1 MKKITMSLL
10 VVVLSSSVAIV
21 NAQQKKNDTA
31 TQTKEIEGVVVT
43 ALGIKREKKSL
54 GYSTQQIK
62 ADAITEGVNTG
73 NIANQLVGKAA
84 GLNISTTTN
93 FGGSANIVIR
103 GNKSI
108 VSNNQALIVVDG
120 VPLDNRN
127 NYSDRYDY
135 GNNLSDINQADI
147 ESINVLKGAAASA
160 LYGERAGNGVL
171 LITTKKGRS
180 KQGRVGVTLSS
191 EIQVGTI
198 DKTTFAKYQDKYGA
212 GYGQYFDEDDAG
224 NLYAPFYDD
233 ASIGMPFDPKLMVY
247 QWDSYDPNSPNFGKA
262 YSWTAAKHTPA
273 SFFET
278 ATNYVNTVSLES
290 GSNDSNILVNYTNFL
305 SNGVLPN
312 SEQKKNTISAKFN
325 HKFNDK
331 FDVTAYTSLTIQN
344 TKGRNSTGYGD
355 NIITGF
361 RQWWQNN
368 VDVYSLRDA
377 YRNSGRNITWNRTS
391 ANDGNPKYWNN
402 PYFDRYENYQTD
414 DRTRFFGY
422 VLLNYKVN
430 PNLTITGRASS
441 DSYDQ
446 KNQTRKQ
453 LGSMPESFGL
463 SGKSV
468 SSGYELENLRS
479 SELNFD
485 LYGAY
490 NKKFENEL
498 SLNGLL
504 GASYRRNSMEG
515 VRNSTEGGLILP
527 NVWALNNTAEA
538 PLPTQEDLA
547 KSVTMGAYIQAALGY
562 KDTYFIEGSYRVDKS
577 SNLGQNNN
585 VYGYPSVSASIILSN
600 LINQDWLSFLKLRGN
615 FAKVGKSTDNYRL
628 QDQYRILGIFG
639 KIPMVSNSTVKN
651 NRDLKPESSNEFE
664 VGVEANFFKNRIG
677 FDVAYYDTR
686 TTDQIVRADVSTS
699 TGYASKWIN
708 AGEIQ
713 NKGIEVAL
721 NATPFKSDNFS
732 WDININW
739 SKNKSSVLKLTE
751 GLDNLLLQ
759 QVQGEVTYNAYVGEP
774 FGIIKGTDYV
784 YVNGQPVVEDGV
796 YARKEDQVIG
806 NINPDWIGGIRNTF
820 TYKGVSLSFL
830 IDGQKGGDIFS
841 TDLYYGMGTGIYPE
855 TAFPDRNNIVLAGV
869 NPNGTPNTTPI
880 PIADT
885 GELMGGISVMPAK
898 AFVYDA
904 SFIKLR
910 EASLTFNL
918 PKKWYDRT
926 FINDMKFSIV
936 GRNLWIIHK
945 NLPYADPESGL
956 RAGLLSRGYSV
967 GAMPTVRTFGFNFTA
982 KF

>member
-1 MKKITMSLL
+1 MKKLTAGILIL
-10 VVVLSSSVAIV
+10 VLSSSLAVS
-21 NAQQKKNDTA
+21 NAQQKKNDTVR
-31 TQTKEIEGVVVT
+31 TQEIEGVVVT
-43 ALGIKREKKSL
+43 ALGIKRDKKSL

-62 ADAITEGVNTG
+62 ADAITDGVNTG

-84 GLNISTTTN
+84 GLNVSTTTN

-108 VSNNQALIVVDG
+108 VSNNQALIVIDG
-120 VPLDNRN
+120 VPIDNRN
-127 NYSDRYDY
+127 NFSERYDY

-147 ESINVLKGAAASA
+147 ESVNVLKGAAASA
-160 LYGERAGNGVL
+160 LYGERAGNGVI

-180 KQGRVGVTLSS
+180 RNGRVGITLSS
-191 EIQVGTI
+191 EIQVGAI
-198 DKTTFAKYQDKYGA
+198 DRNTFAKYQDKYGA
-212 GYGQYFDEDDAG
+212 GYGQYFDEDAAG

-233 ASIGMPFDPKLMVY
+233 ASLGNAFNPNLMVY

-262 YSWTAAKHTPA
+262 YAWQAAKHTPA
-273 SFFET
+273 DFFET

-290 GSNDSNILVNYTNFL
+290 GNNDSNILVNYTNFL

-331 FDVTAYTSLTIQN
+331 FDVTTYASLTLQD

-368 VDVYSLRDA
+368 VDIYSLRDA
-377 YRNSGRNITWNRTS
+377 YSNSGGQNITWNRVS
-391 ANDGNPKYWNN
+391 ADDGSPKYWNN
-402 PYFDRYENYQTD
+402 PYFDRYQNYQTD
-414 DRTRFFGY
+414 KRNRFFGY
-422 VLLNYKVN
+422 LMLNYKVT
-430 PNLTITGRASS
+430 PDLTITGRMSS
-441 DSYDQ
+441 DTYDQ
-446 KNQTRKQ
+446 KNETRKQ

-468 SSGYELENLRS
+468 SSGYELENIRS
-479 SELNFD
+479 SEINFD
-485 LYGAY
+485 VYGAY
-490 NKKFENEL
+490 NKKFDDL
-498 SLNGLL
+498 SVTGLL
-504 GASYRRNSMEG
+504 GTSYRRNYIEA

-538 PLPTQEDLA
+538 PLPAQEDLA
-547 KSVTMGAYIQAALGY
+547 KNVTMGAYAQASLGY
-562 KDTYFIEGSYRVDKS
+562 KDTYFVEGSYRVDKS
-577 SNLGQNNN
+577 SNLAQNSN
-585 VYGYPSVSASIILSN
+585 VYGYPSVSASVILSN

-615 FAKVGKSTDNYRL
+615 YAKVGKSTDNYRL
-628 QDQYRILGIFG
+628 FDQYTILGIFG
-639 KIPMVSNSTVKN
+639 KIPMVSANTVKN
-651 NRDLKPESSNEFE
+651 NPNLKPESSNEYEFGLE
-664 VGVEANFFKNRIG
+664 GSFLKNRIG

-686 TTDQIVRADVSTS
+686 TINQIVRADVSNS
-699 TGYASKWIN
+699 TGYASQWLN

-713 NKGIEVAL
+713 NKGIEVSL
-721 NATPFKSDNFS
+721 NLTPFKSKNFS
-732 WDININW
+732 WDINLNW

-759 QVQGEVTYNAYVGEP
+759 SVQGEVSYNAFVGQP

-784 YVNGQPVVEDGV
+784 YLNGQPVVEDGV
-796 YARKEDQVIG
+796 YARAEDQVIG
-806 NINPDWIGGIRNTF
+806 NINPDWIGGIRNTIS
-820 TYKGVSLSFL
+820 YKGVSLSFL

-841 TDLYYGMGTGIYPE
+841 TDLYYGLGTGIYPE
-855 TAFPDRNNIVLAGV
+855 TAFPDRNNVILAGV
-869 NPNGTPNTTPI
+869 NPDGTPNTTPI
-880 PIADT
+880 PLADT

-898 AFVYDA
+898 AFIYDA

-918 PKKWYDRT
+918 PKDWYSGT
-926 FINDMKFSIV
+926 FINDMKFSII